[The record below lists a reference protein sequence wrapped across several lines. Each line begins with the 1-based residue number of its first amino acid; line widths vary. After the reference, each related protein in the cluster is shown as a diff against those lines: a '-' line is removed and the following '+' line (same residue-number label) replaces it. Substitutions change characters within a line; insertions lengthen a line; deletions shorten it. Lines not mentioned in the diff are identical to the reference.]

1 MNSDNIKKDILGQI
15 DSSINNLSHF
25 NEQFTQY
32 KAQNFQ
38 DMDDIPTS
46 EQTLLKLFNR
56 TKKNFT
62 GIPTTGN
69 EMTRAKPRKHQPK
82 SSKSEYYRKSSHKPS
97 NESSYEP
104 SKESSIDDNKETN
117 IVSTKKSSG
126 KFSDKQNQKDEKNSR
141 EL

>member
-1 MNSDNIKKDILGQI
+1 MNSNKTKKDILNQI

-25 NEQFTQY
+25 NEQFAQY
-32 KAQNFQ
+32 KTQNFQ
-38 DMDDIPTS
+38 DMDDIATS

-62 GIPTTGN
+62 GIPTTGSK
-69 EMTRAKPRKHQPK
+69 TRVMKHQPK
-82 SSKSEYYRKSSHKPS
+82 SKSGYYSG
-97 NESSYEP
+97 SSYEP
-104 SKESSIDDNKETN
+104 SKESSIDDKETKG
-117 IVSTKKSSG
+117 VSTKKSSG